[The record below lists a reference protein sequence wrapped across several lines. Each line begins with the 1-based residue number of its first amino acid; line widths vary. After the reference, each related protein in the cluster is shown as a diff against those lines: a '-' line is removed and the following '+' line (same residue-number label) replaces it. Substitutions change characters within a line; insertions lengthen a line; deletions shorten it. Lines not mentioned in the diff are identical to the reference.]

1 MSVPFYVSPEQIMKD
16 RSDYAR
22 KGVERGRP
30 VIVMT
35 CADGIVF
42 VTPNSSQALH
52 KTSELYDR
60 IGFAAVGKYNEFE
73 SLRVAGI
80 RYADLRGYSY
90 SRADVTARALANT
103 YAQTLG
109 SVFTVE
115 SKPLEVEL
123 VVAEVGSSPDE
134 DELYRLSFDG
144 SVAQEQHFVVMGN
157 QAEELT
163 HRLSA
168 KWEAA
173 LSFEEAVAVA
183 TDVLSAS
190 DSSISLTPQVLEVA
204 VLDRN
209 APGRAFTRWSY
220 ASIAG
225 ALEANGDSTT

>member
-30 VIVMT
+30 VIVMN

-109 SVFTVE
+109 SVFTID

-123 VVAEVGSSPDE
+123 VVAEVGADVES

-144 SVAQEQHFVVMGN
+144 SVAQERNYVVMGN
-157 QAEELT
+157 QAEHLSQ
-163 HRLSA
+163 RLEQRWDA
-168 KWEAA
+168 EFT
-173 LSFEEAVAVA
+173 LSQAVA
-183 TDVLSAS
+183 TAVEVLSTPDAS
-190 DSSISLTPQVLEVA
+190 TELTAHVLEVA
-204 VLDRN
+204 VLDRRS
-209 APGRAFTRWSY
+209 PRRSFKRWTHTDIAAALT
-220 ASIAG
+220 ASQG
-225 ALEANGDSTT
+225 

>member
-30 VIVMT
+30 VIVMN

-109 SVFTVE
+109 SVFTID

-123 VVAEVGSSPDE
+123 VVAEVGTDIES

-144 SVAQEQHFVVMGN
+144 SVAQERNYVVMGN
-157 QAEELT
+157 QAEHLSQRLEQRWDGSLT
-163 HRLSA
+163 LN
-168 KWEAA
+168 
-173 LSFEEAVAVA
+173 EAVATAV
-183 TDVLSAS
+183 DVLSAPDAS
-190 DSSISLTPQVLEVA
+190 ADLTAHVLEVA
-204 VLDRN
+204 VLDR
-209 APGRAFTRWSY
+209 RAKRRSFKRWTHSD
-220 ASIAG
+220 IAA
-225 ALEANGDSTT
+225 ALEAGQGQGT